1 MFFFYFFFVFITVP
15 ISEMP
20 ELSSTNPWNYT
31 TPKPL
36 ISRLPNARTRGQPF
50 PVQPSNRV
58 IPIKFEGHF
67 SNLVN
72 PSPRTRLSNYIHS
85 GMACRV
91 GKALHFPKTQKNSD
105 SCSLSLSR
113 QFSCSN
119 PPYLIHP
126 LSLSLSSPKL
136 KTKEK
141 KNFLSLFLAHKF
153 IITSSF
159 SSH

>member
-72 PSPRTRLSNYIHS
+72 PSPCTRLSNYIHS

-105 SCSLSLSR
+105 SCSLSLSAVQLFTQTKDKR
-113 QFSCSN
+113 EEEFSF
-119 PPYLIHP
+119 
-126 LSLSLSSPKL
+126 SLSRS
-136 KTKEK
+136 
-141 KNFLSLFLAHKF
+141 
-153 IITSSF
+153 
-159 SSH
+159 